1 MVAVR
6 IGVPNQVIE
15 DIRDSLDGPVVAGE
29 GIGEEVMA
37 ECFRNQERT
46 LDKRIVSRQVE
57 IVPEQWSLQGG
68 NVHTGAK
75 QNQ

>member
-1 MVAVR
+1 
-6 IGVPNQVIE
+6 
-15 DIRDSLDGPVVAGE
+15 VAGE
-29 GIGEEVMA
+29 SIGEEIMA
-37 ECFRNQERT
+37 ERFEDQERA
-46 LDKRIVSRQVE
+46 LDKRIVARQVE